1 MTGTI
6 YLLQLPYLN
15 EHGSPIVVEIN
26 KSDARQLQDNGTHE
40 IISSG
45 PVVLATPIV
54 TAVTHHTFQIGGKA
68 Y

>member
-1 MTGTI
+1 MTDTI

-15 EHGSPIVVEIN
+15 EEGNPIVVGIN
-26 KSDARQLQDNGTHE
+26 KSDVGQLRDNGTHE

-45 PVVLATPIV
+45 PVVVATPIV
-54 TAVTHHTFQIGGKA
+54 RAVTHHTFQIGGNA